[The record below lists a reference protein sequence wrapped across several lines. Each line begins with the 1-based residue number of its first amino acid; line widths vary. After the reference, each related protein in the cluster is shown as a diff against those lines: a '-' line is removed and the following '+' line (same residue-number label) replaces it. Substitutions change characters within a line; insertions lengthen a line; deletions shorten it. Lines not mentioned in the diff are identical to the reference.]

1 MEGQEYLNQIAAD
14 NRPTTKQ
21 KKGILSSKFFLV
33 GVIGVAALILIIIIG
48 VVLGGSKGDEK
59 NLSFNLKVHLDNVSE
74 TISEY
79 QTYVKSSDLRSDS
92 ASLYA
97 VLSDT
102 NHSLTEYISSKYKAK
117 EKEISKNASSKLQK
131 DSEEL
136 KNSLFEAKING
147 ILDRVY
153 AHKMAYEI
161 SLFMTEESKISNS
174 TRSDSLKEIMGT
186 SYSSLEKLYDVFNNF
201 SEAK

>member
-1 MEGQEYLNQIAAD
+1 MEGQEYLNQIAAE
-14 NRPTTKQ
+14 NRPATKQ

-33 GVIGVAALILIIIIG
+33 GAIGVAALILIIIIG
-48 VVLGGSKGDEK
+48 VILGGNKGDEK
-59 NLSFNLKVHLDNVSE
+59 NLSFALKVHLDNVSGV
-74 TISEY
+74 ISEY

-102 NHSLTEYISSKYKAK
+102 SHNLTDYISSKYNVK
-117 EKEISKNASSKLQK
+117 EKEISKNASSKSQK
-131 DSEEL
+131 DLEEL

-174 TRSDSLKEIMGT
+174 TRSDSLKEIVGT